1 VIEPLHLLY
10 GGSLEGD
17 VARWVDE
24 MLDMGWTE
32 DYDGSDR
39 PGLAVAICEDLPSS
53 EYPFGRAWDPEEWV
67 VRVWAGQDGRPLGFH
82 FFGPST
88 WKQLMAGVAAS
99 N

>member
-1 VIEPLHLLY
+1 MIEPLHLLY

-17 VARWVDE
+17 VAQWADD
-24 MLDMGWTE
+24 MLEMGWAE

-53 EYPFGRAWDPEEWV
+53 EYPTGRAWDPEEWV
-67 VRVWAGQDGRPLGFH
+67 VRAFLADGRPLGFH

-88 WKQLMAGVAAS
+88 WKQLMAGARGS